1 MLKILTIESA
11 IHYMRPAPMPT
22 LEKRAWLSLW
32 TMCPGYLVYFAIQIA
47 YPELTPT
54 VLSRFG
60 LLALVAGL
68 LVMKARDPDD
78 GQVDERDRVIDARA
92 TRAAY
97 FLLLTGMLLCG
108 MVMPF
113 TESGWKV
120 VNTALLFIVASEAL
134 RDVLTVRGYRQPR
147 LAH

>member
-1 MLKILTIESA
+1 
-11 IHYMRPAPMPT
+11 MPT

-32 TMCPGYLVYFAIQIA
+32 TMCPGYLVYFAIQIF

-60 LLALVAGL
+60 LLALVAGLHAVGYVAGL

>member
-1 MLKILTIESA
+1 
-11 IHYMRPAPMPT
+11 MPT
-22 LEKRAWLSLW
+22 LEKRAWLTLW
-32 TMCPGYLVYFAIQIA
+32 TMCPGYLIYFAIQIA

-60 LLALVAGL
+60 LLALVAGVHAVGYVAGL

-78 GQVDERDRVIDARA
+78 GQIDERDRAIDARA
-92 TRAAY
+92 SRAAY
-97 FLLLTGMLLCG
+97 YLLLAGMLLCG

-113 TESGWKV
+113 TETGWKV
-120 VNTALLFIVASEAL
+120 VNTALLFIVASETL
-134 RDVLTVRGYRQPR
+134 REVMTIRGYRQPR

>member
-1 MLKILTIESA
+1 
-11 IHYMRPAPMPT
+11 MPT
-22 LEKRAWLSLW
+22 HEKRAWLSLW

-60 LLALVAGL
+60 LLALVAGLHAVGYVAGL